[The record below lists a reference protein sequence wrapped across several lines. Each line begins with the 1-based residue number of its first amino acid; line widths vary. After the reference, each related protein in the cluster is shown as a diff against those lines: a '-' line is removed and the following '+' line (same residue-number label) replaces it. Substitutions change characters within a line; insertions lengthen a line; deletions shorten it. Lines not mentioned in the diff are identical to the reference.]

1 MNFTFPY
8 LKLSIS
14 FPLKPPA
21 ILVMLVTERMI
32 EWSCA
37 LDNAYKIKESKV
49 FSDNG
54 MGLALS
60 KNTLGENGCLVKSDQ
75 Y

>member
-1 MNFTFPY
+1 
-8 LKLSIS
+8 
-14 FPLKPPA
+14 
-21 ILVMLVTERMI
+21 MI

-60 KNTLGENGCLVKSDQ
+60 KNNLGENGCLVKSDQ

>member
-21 ILVMLVTERMI
+21 ILVYVGDWKNDRV
-32 EWSCA
+32 SCA

-60 KNTLGENGCLVKSDQ
+60 KNNLGENGCLVKSDQ